1 MFDPSAGVRPGHF
14 SLVLLTGLALIVAA
28 PGCAE
33 EDRNGAGEGTPAA
46 QQAPAPGLEA
56 ESEDPEEEADVE
68 IQDEYREDV
77 DRVAEDP
84 RVREAFEVI
93 EELEPWTMANLIT
106 ITEIPAPPFMEDERA
121 EAYLEMLEAIG
132 GVDEAYR
139 DDEGNVIAVRRGTVG
154 DRLLVVSGH
163 LDTVFPEGTDVTVRF
178 RGDTL
183 HAPGVGDDSRGVAML
198 LTVLRAMNEAEIRTE
213 GDIWFV
219 GTVGEEGLGDLRGVK
234 HLFRDGGPQ
243 IDAFISVDGGGD
255 ARVIN
260 QALGSRR
267 YRVTFQGPG
276 GHSWGAFGLGNPAH
290 ALGRAIELFDEA
302 AADFVREGP
311 RTSYNVGRIGG
322 GTSVNSIP
330 FEAWMEVDM
339 RSIDQDRL
347 QRIDALF
354 LETMEGALA
363 EQNERVLDG
372 PELEVDVDPVGDRP
386 SGEIDPSTPFLQRAL
401 ASVAHFG
408 FEPQLGRASTDSN
421 VPISMGIPAVTIGR
435 GGVGEGGHSL
445 DEWWINEDGHIA
457 IQRTLLLVTAEAGL
471 VRE

>member
-1 MFDPSAGVRPGHF
+1 MFVPPAGVRPG
-14 SLVLLTGLALIVAA
+14 SLPLALLMGLVLVIAA
-28 PGCAE
+28 PGCGE
-33 EDRNGAGEGTPAA
+33 EGRNGVEEETPAA
-46 QQAPAPGLEA
+46 QQTPAQEA
-56 ESEDPEEEADVE
+56 ASEDPEEVE
-68 IQDEYREDV
+68 VDIQDEYMEDV
-77 DRVAEDP
+77 DQVAQDP
-84 RVREAFEVI
+84 RVQQAFQII
-93 EELEPWTMANLIT
+93 EDLEPWTMENLIT

-121 EAYLEMLEAIG
+121 EAFLAMLEEI

-154 DRLLVVSGH
+154 DRLLVASGH
-163 LDTVFPEGTDVTVRF
+163 LDTVFPEGTDVTVQF

-183 HAPGVGDDSRGVAML
+183 YAPGVGDDSRGLAVL
-198 LTVLRAMNEAEIRTE
+198 LTVLRAMNESEIRTE

-234 HLFRDGGPQ
+234 HLFRDGGPE

-255 ARVIN
+255 ARVVN

-347 QRIDALF
+347 QGIDALF
-354 LETMEGALA
+354 LETMERALE
-363 EQNERVLDG
+363 EQNQRVLDG
-372 PELEVDVDPVGDRP
+372 PELEVEVDQVGDRP
-386 SGEIDPSTPFLQRAL
+386 SGEIDPSTPFVQRTL
-401 ASVAHFG
+401 ATVAHFG

-421 VPISMGIPAVTIGR
+421 VPISMGIPSVTIGR
-435 GGVGEGGHSL
+435 GGAGDGAHSL
-445 DEWWINEDGHIA
+445 DEWWLNEDGHIA
-457 IQRTLLLVTAEAGL
+457 IQRTLLLLTAEAGL
-471 VRE
+471 ARD